1 MRVILNDSVMHY
13 HDLARAVPV
22 RVSVG
27 FAWPP
32 VRGPAR
38 MTDSVAA
45 IQRAQVN
52 CSLKIAESANCPADL
67 HPVAVARDRYSCR
80 VVDSV
85 LQPAKAFKDD
95 RGCRFFG
102 SGSSSA
108 GHKNSLGWL
117 TGDLRLVIW
126 ERLRRPALGGSS
138 CLRRSQ

>member
-52 CSLKIAESANCPADL
+52 CSLKIAESANRAADL
-67 HPVAVARDRYSCR
+67 HPVAVAGDRYSRR
-80 VVDSV
+80 VVASV
-85 LQPAKAFKDD
+85 LQTAKAFKDD
-95 RGCRFFG
+95 RGCRFFPNV
-102 SGSSSA
+102 SNNA
-108 GHKNSLGWL
+108 AHKALWAEL
-117 TGDLRLVIW
+117 TGDLRLVI
-126 ERLRRPALGGSS
+126 
-138 CLRRSQ
+138 